1 MSARTMRCLRGFFR
15 NSDGNVAM
23 LFGIAAIP
31 LVLGIGV
38 AVDVGRG
45 MLVRERMYSAADAS
59 ALAIGSWAG
68 LTQTEMKA
76 KAQQFFDA
84 NYPPNSLGT
93 VGLLDVT
100 FPGDDIVVKVSGKIP
115 TTFMRLANI
124 DEMNIAT
131 SSTITKKERNIELAL
146 VLDTT
151 GSMGGQTGKLTAMKS
166 AAKSMVETLF
176 DSKPTSDKLK
186 IAVVPFAAAVNIGS
200 GNVDSG
206 WIDKNAASTV
216 STEDFTNKTTKV
228 LGNSGLLKKINRSW
242 GGCVRE
248 RGGAYEL
255 TDDAPS
261 GGTTLFAPYFAPDE
275 PSTGTNKPD
284 VYDNSYLKD
293 GTSPAVCNG
302 STWGGGGWGS
312 GGGTTTAN
320 NSACQKDTT
329 KYTNPQWEVNSSSDK
344 GPEHNCPPRA
354 ITPLTNTKSTVT
366 TAIDQLADK
375 GNTVIPAG
383 LLWGWRVVSPG
394 EPFSQG
400 KSYTD
405 EKVVKAIVLL
415 TDGENNVSGSDNY
428 HNKSTYNA
436 FGFAS
441 SGHLGNTN
449 GNSAETTLNSK
460 LTTVCNA
467 VKAKN
472 ILVYTIGFQI
482 TDTTTQNLLKNCA
495 SKTNMYYNSPNN
507 SQLAGIFQDIAQ
519 GLGELR
525 IAR

>member
-1 MSARTMRCLRGFFR
+1 MRDLRGFFR

-23 LFGIAAIP
+23 LFGIAVIP

-151 GSMGGQTGKLTAMKS
+151 GSMGQNGKLTAMKT

-200 GNVDSG
+200 GNIDSG
-206 WIDKNAASTV
+206 WIDKDANSAV
-216 STEDFTNKTTKV
+216 SYEDFSSGTKV
-228 LGNSGLLKKINRSW
+228 LTLLTKIGRNW

-261 GGTTLFAPYFAPDE
+261 NPETRFAPYFAPDE
-275 PSTGTNKPD
+275 PSEKASNNNRE
-284 VYDNSYLKD
+284 YDNSYLKD
-293 GTSPAVCNG
+293 GSSPAVCNG

-312 GGGTTTAN
+312 GSGSGTAN
-320 NSACQKDTT
+320 DTACQKDTT
-329 KYTNPQWEVNSSSDK
+329 KYTNPQWEVNSSSDR
-344 GPEHNCPPRA
+344 GPEHNCPPKA
-354 ITPLTNTKSTVT
+354 ITSLNNTKSTIT
-366 TAIDQLADK
+366 TAIDGLVAK

-383 LLWGWRVVSPG
+383 LLWGWRVVSPT
-394 EPFSQG
+394 EPFSEG
-400 KSYTD
+400 GSYTD
-405 EKVVKAIVLL
+405 DKIVKAIVLL
-415 TDGENNVSGSDNY
+415 TDGENNVSGGDNY

-436 FGFAS
+436 FGYAAIYP
-441 SGHLGNTN
+441 SGSTAVANHLG
-449 GNSAETTLNSK
+449 SASGSNAESTLNSK

-482 TDTTTQNLLKNCA
+482 NDTTTQNLLKNCA
-495 SKTNMYYNSPNN
+495 TKTDMYFNSPNN